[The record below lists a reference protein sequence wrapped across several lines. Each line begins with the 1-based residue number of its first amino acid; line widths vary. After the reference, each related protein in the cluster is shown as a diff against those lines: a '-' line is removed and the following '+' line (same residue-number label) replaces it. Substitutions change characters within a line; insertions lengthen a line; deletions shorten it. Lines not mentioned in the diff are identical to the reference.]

1 MPYYADTSDVREES
15 GNILEIDFSDE
26 EIVEEQE
33 AAYDFISSVIGEY
46 DESHP
51 KINGIEKIEIKLAAS
66 FVMDHFNQ
74 YKDKANEELTEAYKL
89 LEVLK
94 GGLTGGAAD
103 ITNLFSTTTYESY
116 SAAMSEDPTQTV
128 VRPYSSM
135 RPGTSY
141 GYDIGEEP
149 YQHPDYYYLPIKTRP
164 I

>member
-1 MPYYADTSDVREES
+1 MPYYADTSDVREEA

-74 YKDKANEELTEAYKL
+74 YKDKANEELPR
-89 LEVLK
+89 
-94 GGLTGGAAD
+94 GL
-103 ITNLFSTTTYESY
+103 
-116 SAAMSEDPTQTV
+116 QTL
-128 VRPYSSM
+128 RSIERRFNWRRCRY
-135 RPGTSY
+135 
-141 GYDIGEEP
+141 
-149 YQHPDYYYLPIKTRP
+149 H
-164 I
+164 

>member
-1 MPYYADTSDVREES
+1 MPYYADTSDVREEA

-74 YKDKANEELTEAYKL
+74 YKDKANEELQEAYKL

-94 GGLTGGAAD
+94 GGLTGGARR
-103 ITNLFSTTTYESY
+103 Y
-116 SAAMSEDPTQTV
+116 
-128 VRPYSSM
+128 
-135 RPGTSY
+135 
-141 GYDIGEEP
+141 
-149 YQHPDYYYLPIKTRP
+149 H
-164 I
+164 